1 MPRSRRVSDRRSAW
15 SRNVRLSKRTAGAAA
30 ILAVLGVVW
39 LLRESS
45 PRAAR
50 PSAGERII
58 AFGDSLVEGRGA
70 TPGQDFVSVLSRR
83 LAAPILNAG
92 RSGDTASMA
101 LSRLDH
107 AVLARNPRVVIVLLG
122 GNDFLRR
129 VPREKTFRSLTT
141 IVERIRDRGAAVV
154 IVGVSVGLLS
164 DPYQDEYE
172 SLARLTSAG
181 LVPDILDGI
190 IGHADRM
197 SDSIHPNDQGHKMIA
212 DRLEPVVRDL
222 VRPD

>member
-1 MPRSRRVSDRRSAW
+1 M
-15 SRNVRLSKRTAGAAA
+15 RLSKRTAGAAA

-101 LSRLDH
+101 LSRLDR

-129 VPREKTFRSLTT
+129 VPREETFRSLTT

-154 IVGVSVGLLS
+154 IVGVSVGLFS
-164 DPYQDEYE
+164 DPYQDEYG

-197 SDSIHPNDQGHKMIA
+197 SDSIHPNDQGYKMIA